1 MRKMIAV
8 FAMALGVLGASL
20 PAQAQGECAR
30 IGILGPP
37 EEPRF
42 SEIRDGLKEGLLGLG
57 YAEREIEILEARVP
71 RRDEAALRAAVERL
85 IRGRV
90 KVLFAIGS
98 SMARPARKVSAD
110 LPMVYLTPG
119 DPVRHGLAKSLSR
132 PGGNTTAMTFE
143 HPELAGKRLE
153 ILKEMVPGLR
163 RVLILYDPRR
173 GGSPAQG
180 AEAARRAARQ
190 LGLTLVERQA
200 RSGGDIARGL
210 AALKEADAFL
220 VIPGGV
226 PTGHYAEIIR
236 AANARRVPTLFHAR
250 AGSTMEALA
259 TYGTGSRSM
268 AREMARQVDKILKGA
283 KAGDLPVE
291 RPIKFDFVIN
301 LKTAKAIGVTIPP
314 EVLFRATKV
323 IK

>member
-1 MRKMIAV
+1 MSKKIAL
-8 FAMALGVLGASL
+8 FMMALALLAAAY
-20 PAQAQGECAR
+20 PAQPQSGPHR
-30 IGILGPP
+30 IGLLGPP

-42 SEIRDGLKEGLLGLG
+42 SEVREGLKEGLLDLG
-57 YAEREIEILEARVP
+57 YAEGSVEILEARVP

-85 IRGRV
+85 IRERV

-98 SMARPARKVSAD
+98 SMARPARRVSAD

-119 DPVRHGLAKSLSR
+119 DPVRHGLAKSLAR

-153 ILKEMVPGLR
+153 ILKEMLPGLR
-163 RVLILYDPRR
+163 RVLIIYDPRDS
-173 GGSPAQG
+173 SPMQG

-190 LGLTLVERQA
+190 LGLTLVEREA
-200 RSGGDIARGL
+200 RGREDVARGL
-210 AALKEADAFL
+210 EALGEADAFL

-236 AANARRVPTLFHAR
+236 AANARRIPTMFHAR

-259 TYGTGSRSM
+259 SYGTGSRSM

-291 RPIKFDFVIN
+291 RPIKFDFIIN
-301 LKTAKAIGVTIPP
+301 LKTAKQIGLTIPP
-314 EVLFRATKV
+314 EVLQRADRV
-323 IK
+323 IR